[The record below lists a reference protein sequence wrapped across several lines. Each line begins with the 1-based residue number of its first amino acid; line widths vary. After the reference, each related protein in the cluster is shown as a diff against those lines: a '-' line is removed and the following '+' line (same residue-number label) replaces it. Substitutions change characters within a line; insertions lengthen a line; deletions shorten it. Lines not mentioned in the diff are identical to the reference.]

1 MRKNNFLSMS
11 ILGMTLLLS
20 DGIKADVSVIKK
32 GLNSLT
38 TDAVQGPSI
47 QCEEKFQAPLSAAFK
62 ANGANC
68 SAFIKADGSLGK
80 LGSVITSHISSMG
93 DDTLFHSENLSGVKT
108 LCPKWSTFNKEQRD
122 YFWVW
127 LFASISWKESTCGA
141 DTVNRAATHGTAV
154 GQLQLN
160 KFKKD
165 RSWRG
170 GESGNSCA
178 VKNIAPAEASMK
190 CGIEILHE
198 QLKGKDGLY
207 LGDGNLF
214 GKKANS
220 YWHHLRLKSGGKIIQ
235 LMRGF
240 PGCR

>member
-1 MRKNNFLSMS
+1 MRKNKFLSLS
-11 ILGMTLLLS
+11 ILGMTLILS
-20 DGIKADVSVIKK
+20 GGTKADVSVIKK
-32 GLNSLT
+32 GLNALT
-38 TDAVQGPSI
+38 TDAVKGPSI
-47 QCEEKFQAPLSAAFK
+47 QCDEKFQAPLSAAFR

-80 LGSVITSHISSMG
+80 LGGLITSHISSMG
-93 DDTLFHSENLSGVKT
+93 DDTLFHSEQLSGVKT
-108 LCPKWSTFNKEQRD
+108 LCPKWPTFSKEQRD

-160 KFKKD
+160 KLKKD

-170 GESGNSCA
+170 GKSGNSCA
-178 VKNIAPAEASMK
+178 VKNIAPDEASMK

-214 GKKANS
+214 GKRANS